1 MIEMCNTYGAQMTPS
16 SAGNFTNKRYAE
28 LKLMHK
34 LQAAKKV
41 FCGIMFD
48 KFDHKLKGNRYYNFV
63 VVFAGLFFAAF
74 MIMPDEWRK
83 PAPLILVV
91 FISAAI
97 AKFSASNSK
106 QG

>member
-1 MIEMCNTYGAQMTPS
+1 MQ
-16 SAGNFTNKRYAE
+16 
-28 LKLMHK
+28 K

-41 FCGIMFD
+41 FYGIMLD
-48 KFDHKLKGNRYYNFV
+48 KFDHKFKGNRYYNFI

-91 FISAAI
+91 FISAVI
-97 AKFSASNSK
+97 TKFSASNSK

>member
-1 MIEMCNTYGAQMTPS
+1 MIDMCNTVGALLTTS
-16 SAGNFTNKRYAE
+16 YAGNFTNKRYAE

-34 LQAAKKV
+34 LQAAKKG
-41 FCGIMFD
+41 FCAIMFD
-48 KFDHKLKGNRYYNFV
+48 KFDHKFKGNRYYNFV

-83 PAPLILVV
+83 PTPLILVV

>member
-1 MIEMCNTYGAQMTPS
+1 MY
-16 SAGNFTNKRYAE
+16 
-28 LKLMHK
+28 K

-41 FCGIMFD
+41 FCAIMFD
-48 KFDHKLKGNRYYNFV
+48 KFDHKFKGNRYYNFV

>member
-1 MIEMCNTYGAQMTPS
+1 
-16 SAGNFTNKRYAE
+16 
-28 LKLMHK
+28 MHK
-34 LQAAKKV
+34 LQAAKKG
-41 FCGIMFD
+41 FWDIMLN
-48 KFDHKLKGNRYYNFV
+48 KFDHKFKGNRYYNFV

-74 MIMPDEWRK
+74 MIMPDEWRR

-97 AKFSASNSK
+97 AKFAASNSK

>member
-1 MIEMCNTYGAQMTPS
+1 
-16 SAGNFTNKRYAE
+16 
-28 LKLMHK
+28 MHK
-34 LQAAKKV
+34 PQTAKKI

-48 KFDHKLKGNRYYNFV
+48 KFDHKFKGNRYYNFV
-63 VVFAGLFFAAF
+63 VVFVGLFFAAF

>member
-1 MIEMCNTYGAQMTPS
+1 
-16 SAGNFTNKRYAE
+16 
-28 LKLMHK
+28 MHK

-63 VVFAGLFFAAF
+63 VIFAGLFFAAF

-91 FISAAI
+91 FISAVI
-97 AKFSASNSK
+97 TKFSASNSK

>member
-1 MIEMCNTYGAQMTPS
+1 MQ
-16 SAGNFTNKRYAE
+16 
-28 LKLMHK
+28 K

-41 FCGIMFD
+41 FYGIMLD
-48 KFDHKLKGNRYYNFV
+48 KFDHKFKGNRYYNFV

-91 FISAAI
+91 FISAVI
-97 AKFSASNSK
+97 TKFSASNSK

>member
-1 MIEMCNTYGAQMTPS
+1 
-16 SAGNFTNKRYAE
+16 
-28 LKLMHK
+28 MHK
-34 LQAAKKV
+34 LQAAKTV

-48 KFDHKLKGNRYYNFV
+48 KFDHKFKGNRYYNFV